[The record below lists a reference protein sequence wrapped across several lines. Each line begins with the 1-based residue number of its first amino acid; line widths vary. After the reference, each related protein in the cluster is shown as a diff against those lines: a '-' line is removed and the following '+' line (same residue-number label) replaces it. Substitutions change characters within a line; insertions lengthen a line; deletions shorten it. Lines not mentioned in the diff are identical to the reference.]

1 MVTKTKKTKK
11 TVVKPTAKRGAKST
25 ARAVKRPAKKV
36 VARSTKK
43 VVTKSVKKV
52 VAKSA
57 RKRVKKPVTRFG
69 LPLTAKPAETTMP
82 EIRPEYRP
90 VQELAKN
97 PVVRAVIIKPKTK
110 AKLRQAQS
118 ALATAEARRTL
129 RLARM
134 PQFAYMKPPGAEHIF
149 EVGNTV
155 EVFCDHEKNSDR
167 IRGWV
172 KGIVVQVDNKLVAV
186 QFRSNV
192 YLTDGWMVPDHIL
205 WYPVSSDQIRVETFA
220 KKGIKR
226 DIPEY

>member
-1 MVTKTKKTKK
+1 MATKTRHTRKII
-11 TVVKPTAKRGAKST
+11 VKSTAKRGAKST
-25 ARAVKRPAKKV
+25 AKAVKRPVKKAI
-36 VARSTKK
+36 ARS
-43 VVTKSVKKV
+43 VTKRVEKPAARSGMKLIAKP
-52 VAKSA
+52 VASTMPEA
-57 RKRVKKPVTRFG
+57 KPVTR
-69 LPLTAKPAETTMP
+69 
-82 EIRPEYRP
+82 P
-90 VQELAKN
+90 VQEIAKKTIVRHL
-97 PVVRAVIIKPKTK
+97 VVKPKTK

-118 ALATAEARRTL
+118 AIASAEARRTL

-134 PQFAYMKPPGAEHIF
+134 PQFAYMKPPGAEHAF
-149 EVGNTV
+149 EVGHTV

-205 WYPVSSDQIRVETFA
+205 WYPITSDQIRAETFA
-220 KKGIKR
+220 KKGSRK